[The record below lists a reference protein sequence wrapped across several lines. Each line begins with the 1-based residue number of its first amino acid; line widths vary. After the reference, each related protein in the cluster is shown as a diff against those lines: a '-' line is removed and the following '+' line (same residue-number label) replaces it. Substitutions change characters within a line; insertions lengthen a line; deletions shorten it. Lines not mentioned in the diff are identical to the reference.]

1 MNLSDK
7 DEKLVERMQEVQLLE
22 NGLEDIEI
30 FEKALEVFRLE
41 MNAGI
46 IPYLCA
52 VMNDDAVI
60 ASPVEDVLKT
70 ILDIV
75 QNNEAGIDTGI
86 MKVMEGTKCMLS
98 AGHDWAMML
107 HMQFIID
114 VTLLDHY
121 IAVFQ
126 KLDESEQIIILE
138 LLENLAEE
146 EFFEEPDLSEI
157 IRGLRKN
164 E

>member
-1 MNLSDK
+1 MNLSVK
-7 DEKLVERMQEVQLLE
+7 DEKLVKSMQEVQLLE

-41 MNAGI
+41 KNADI
-46 IPYLCA
+46 IPYLCT

-70 ILDIV
+70 ILDLV
-75 QNNEAGIDTGI
+75 KNNEAGVETGI
-86 MKVMEGTKCMLS
+86 MKVIEGTKHMTS
-98 AGHDWAMML
+98 NGHDWAMML

-114 VTLLDHY
+114 ATLLDHY

-126 KLDESEQIIILE
+126 KLDDSEQKFMLE
-138 LLENLAEE
+138 LLEDLAEE
-146 EFFEEPDLSEI
+146 EFFEEPDLSGI